1 VAENFCGDFNPGHWK
16 PSGAIR
22 KEEPVTQFY
31 PQQVPEKRV
40 NGLGVAGFIC
50 GIFALLFAVVP
61 FCGFIPALV
70 FAIIGGILAFVGL
83 LAAISDKRTG
93 VAFPMVGIVTC
104 LLAIGLSVFWTVA
117 GVTIFGKAI
126 SDAQK
131 QAEAQQR
138 AAATRATTQSSTRP
152 SAPAAPKR

>member
-1 VAENFCGDFNPGHWK
+1 
-16 PSGAIR
+16 
-22 KEEPVTQFY
+22 VTQFY

-50 GIFALLFAVVP
+50 GIFALLFALVP

-70 FAIIGGILAFVGL
+70 FAIIAEFLR
-83 LAAISDKRTG
+83 SPDCWQRSPTSEP
-93 VAFPMVGIVTC
+93 VAFPMVGVVTC

-117 GVTIFGKAI
+117 GVTIFGKAM

-138 AAATRATTQSSTRP
+138 AAATQSSTRP
-152 SAPAAPKR
+152 ATRPVPNR